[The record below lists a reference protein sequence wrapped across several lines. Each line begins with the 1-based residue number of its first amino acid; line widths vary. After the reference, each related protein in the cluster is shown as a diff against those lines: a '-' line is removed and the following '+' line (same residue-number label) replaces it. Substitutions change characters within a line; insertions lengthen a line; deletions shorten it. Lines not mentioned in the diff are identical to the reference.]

1 MDKARILAALD
12 RLAPPSL
19 AESWDNVGLQ
29 IGSRAGEVT
38 RVMVAITPGP
48 DVIRSAISNGCQML
62 IAHHPLIF
70 KALKRIDTA
79 HPQGEA
85 LAVALRAGLTVF
97 SLHTN
102 YDVIEP
108 GVSTL
113 LGSAIGLRDMRVLR
127 PTWTQRFAKL
137 VTFVPAT
144 HTDEVLGAMAHEGAG
159 HIGAYSECSF
169 RVTGTG
175 TFRPATGATPYSG
188 EVGDLNEAVEE
199 RLEMI
204 VPTDRI
210 HDVVAAMKA
219 IHPYEEVAYDVY
231 PLENKGR
238 SLGLGRIG
246 ELPTPMPLSQLRA
259 QVQQALGAT
268 HVRMTGDPDQGV
280 WRVAVCG
287 GSCAELIDDAN
298 RAGADV
304 LITADIK
311 YHAADDARAM
321 GLCLLDPGHLSS
333 EAPARAYLASWLR
346 QQFPEV
352 EFVEAHETEPI
363 A

>member
-1 MDKARILAALD
+1 VDKARILAALD

-19 AESWDNVGLQ
+19 AQDWDNVGLQ
-29 IGSRAGEVT
+29 LGHRGGDVS

-48 DVIRSAISNGCQML
+48 DVIRSAISNGAQML

-70 KALKRIDTA
+70 KGLKRIDTA
-79 HPQGEA
+79 TPQGEA
-85 LAVALRAGLTVF
+85 LAVALKAGLTVF
-97 SLHTN
+97 TLHTN

-113 LGSAIGLRDMRVLR
+113 LGTAIGLRDMRVLR
-127 PTWTQRFAKL
+127 PTWTQRYVKVA
-137 VTFVPAT
+137 TYVPAT
-144 HTDEVLGAMAHEGAG
+144 HTDDVLGAMAHEGAG
-159 HIGAYSECSF
+159 QIGGYSECSF
-169 RVTGTG
+169 RVTGKG
-175 TFRPATGATPYSG
+175 TFRPAVGATPYSG
-188 EVGDLNEAVEE
+188 EVGELNEAVEE

-204 VPTDRI
+204 VPTDRLA
-210 HDVVAAMKA
+210 DVVAAMKSV
-219 IHPYEEVAYDVY
+219 HPYEEVAYDVY
-231 PLENKGR
+231 PLENKGK

-246 ELPTPMPLSQLRA
+246 ELPAPMPLSQLRA

-287 GSCAELIDDAN
+287 GSCSDLIEDAE

-333 EAPARAYLASWLR
+333 EAPARAYLAGWLR
-346 QQFPEV
+346 QQFPDV
-352 EFVEAHETEPI
+352 EFIEAHETEPI